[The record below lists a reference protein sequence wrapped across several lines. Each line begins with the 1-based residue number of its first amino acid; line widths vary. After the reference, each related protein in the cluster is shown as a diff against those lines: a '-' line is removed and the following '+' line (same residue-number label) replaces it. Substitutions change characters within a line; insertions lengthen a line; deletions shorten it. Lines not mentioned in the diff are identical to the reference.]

1 MPGRFNVEAQVA
13 PQGFHIACRAH
24 EGGQFVLL
32 CPILRC
38 VLSNSELEVSSSH
51 QGLRSRTQETKVPVG
66 GKEEKT
72 IGTTTTA
79 TTTSRTVESARM
91 TSQIPS
97 TAVGRWPLCKMTK
110 IQGLQG

>member
-38 VLSNSELEVSSSH
+38 TLSSSELEVSSSH
-51 QGLRSRTQETKVPVG
+51 QGLRSRTQGTQALVG
-66 GKEEKT
+66 RREER
-72 IGTTTTA
+72 TTA
-79 TTTSRTVESARM
+79 TTTTSRAVASAKM
-91 TSQIPS
+91 TSQIPNM
-97 TAVGRWPLCKMTK
+97 AVGRWLLSKVNK
-110 IQGLQG
+110 IQGLQE